1 MRRKF
6 KTLLGVILFLIV
18 LVTIIYLAITFMPK
32 AKIRDYKEIDKIEGY
47 SYVLEDRDTSLMQEN
62 FAKLKEVLKE
72 KEVDYKLYAEYLS
85 KLFITDLF
93 TLDNKDSK
101 YDVGGTNY
109 VFPSVL
115 ENYELNVTDTLYKY
129 LESKENRAKEKYP
142 IVNNINLLSIE
153 EGNYTYNK
161 NEYKSYIV
169 NLEWSYEK
177 DLGYYTKGEV
187 VLIENDSH
195 LYVVSF
201 KGVE

>member
-6 KTLLGVILFLIV
+6 KILLGVILFLIV

-115 ENYELNVTDTLYKY
+115 ENYELNVTDTLQKY

-142 IVNNINLLSIE
+142 IVSNINLLSIE

>member
-6 KTLLGVILFLIV
+6 KILLGVILFLIV

-142 IVNNINLLSIE
+142 IVSNINLLSIE

>member
-6 KTLLGVILFLIV
+6 KILLGVILFLII

-101 YDVGGTNY
+101 YDAGGTNY

-142 IVNNINLLSIE
+142 IVSNINLLSIE

>member
-6 KTLLGVILFLIV
+6 KILLGVILFLII

-129 LESKENRAKEKYP
+129 LESKENRQKEKYP
-142 IVNNINLLSIE
+142 IVSNINLLSIE
-153 EGNYTYNK
+153 EGKYTYNK

>member
-1 MRRKF
+1 
-6 KTLLGVILFLIV
+6 
-18 LVTIIYLAITFMPK
+18 MPK

-101 YDVGGTNY
+101 YDAGGTNY

-142 IVNNINLLSIE
+142 IVSNINLLSIE